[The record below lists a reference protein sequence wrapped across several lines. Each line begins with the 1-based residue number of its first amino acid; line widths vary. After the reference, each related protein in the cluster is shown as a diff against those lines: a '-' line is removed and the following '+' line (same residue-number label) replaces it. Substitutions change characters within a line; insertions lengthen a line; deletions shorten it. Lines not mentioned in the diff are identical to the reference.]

1 MPQPPNQPSQGSSI
15 PLAQASHLLTTFTH
29 FLTVCIHNIL
39 YYRNIYPA
47 QTFLTSRAYN
57 LPVHQSRHP
66 KVCSWIRDAVDAL
79 KAQLVLGSVERI
91 AVVLYDDK
99 ARVMERWMFDVAG
112 FPAWAGFTEGKVQRR
127 EEDEEDASSRAEAA
141 AGLSGVENK
150 VNWSNVHEELRASI
164 RKLAHAGEKMASLPE
179 GCTFTIAVE
188 LREEGEAPIGHPQ
201 PWVPTQSNLQTK
213 SKDKQ
218 NPGKDIGGAK
228 TTPLRAVEA
237 GPLFF
242 ECWIEEGKDKM
253 ERTSV
258 ISSTSS

>member
-188 LREEGEAPIGHPQ
+188 LREEGEAPIGVRMEISYFMHVLPA
-201 PWVPTQSNLQTK
+201 
-213 SKDKQ
+213 
-218 NPGKDIGGAK
+218 NPGYSTRNLGSQRSRIYKLSLRISRILAKISGAQRQR
-228 TTPLRAVEA
+228 LCVQ
-237 GPLFF
+237 
-242 ECWIEEGKDKM
+242 
-253 ERTSV
+253 
-258 ISSTSS
+258 

>member
-1 MPQPPNQPSQGSSI
+1 MPQPPPNHPSQGPSI
-15 PLAQASHLLTTFTH
+15 PLAQASHLLSTFTH

-79 KAQLVLGSVERI
+79 KAQLVRGSVERI
-91 AVVLYDDK
+91 AVVIYDDK

-112 FPAWAGFTEGKVQRR
+112 FPAWTGFKEGKVQQRR
-127 EEDEEDASSRAEAA
+127 EEDEEGDNRAEDAA
-141 AGLSGVENK
+141 ATGTGTGPGAAEGK

-164 RKLAHAGEKMASLPE
+164 RKLAYAGEKMAPLPD

-188 LREEGEAPIGHPQ
+188 LREEGEAPIGVRIALP
-201 PWVPTQSNLQTK
+201 
-213 SKDKQ
+213 
-218 NPGKDIGGAK
+218 
-228 TTPLRAVEA
+228 
-237 GPLFF
+237 
-242 ECWIEEGKDKM
+242 
-253 ERTSV
+253 SV
-258 ISSTSS
+258 